1 MTDFH
6 INDPDLVVPRLDRF
20 DLVVINS
27 SGGKDSQAMTDYV
40 VFTADSQ
47 GYPRDKLVMAHAD
60 LGRVE
65 WPGTKELVQEHAD
78 HYGLRLVIEKR
89 PQGDLLD
96 HVEQRGMWPSSTARY
111 CTSDHK
117 RGQIQ
122 RAYTYLT
129 REIRDANPGHPK
141 PRIINCFGFRSE
153 ESPARAKRKPWSI
166 NKVATTKTTRDVFD
180 WLPIH
185 CWLEPAVWKR
195 IKQAGTRHHWA
206 YDRGM
211 TRLSCRFCIFAP
223 RSQLMVSACQPE
235 NKELF
240 EEYVALEDK
249 MGHTFRKKQSLREI
263 KEAIEAG
270 ETPSEDD
277 TQWNM

>member
-1 MTDFH
+1 MT
-6 INDPDLVVPRLDRF
+6 F
-20 DLVVINS
+20 DLHEFDFVVINT
-27 SGGKDSQAMTDYV
+27 SGGKDSQAMTDV
-40 VFTADSQ
+40 VVKTADEQ
-47 GYPRDKLVMAHAD
+47 GYPRERLVMAHAD

-65 WPGTKELVQEHAD
+65 WPGTKDLVKEHAE

-96 HVEQRGMWPSSTARY
+96 HVEQRRMWPSSTTRY

-129 REIRDANPGHPK
+129 KEFRERLGFSKENKIRA
-141 PRIINCFGFRSE
+141 INCFGFRAQ
-153 ESPARAKRKPWSI
+153 ESPARAKRAVWSL
-166 NKVATTKTTRDVFD
+166 NKVATTKTTRDVYD

-185 CWLEPAVWKR
+185 DWTEDQVWER
-195 IKQAGTRHHWA
+195 IRGAGTRHHWA

-240 EEYVALEDK
+240 DEYVALEDRI
-249 MGHTFRKKQSLREI
+249 GHTFRKNQSLREI

-270 ETPSEDD
+270 ETPPDD
-277 TQWNM
+277 DGAWNM

>member
-1 MTDFH
+1 MVPTLSDF
-6 INDPDLVVPRLDRF
+6 DFVL
-20 DLVVINS
+20 INS
-27 SGGKDSQAMTDYV
+27 SGGKDSQAMTDV
-40 VFTADSQ
+40 VVKLADEQ
-47 GYPRDKLVMAHAD
+47 GYPRDQLVMAHAD

-78 HYGLRLVIEKR
+78 YYGLRLVVEKR
-89 PQGDLLD
+89 PQGDLLE
-96 HVEQRGMWPSSTARY
+96 HVEKRGMWPSSTTRY

-117 RGQIQ
+117 RAQIQ

-129 REIRDANPGHPK
+129 REFRESLGIPK
-141 PRIINCFGFRSE
+141 DRKLQVINCFGFRAQ
-153 ESPARAKRKPWSI
+153 ESPARAKREVWST

-185 CWLEPAVWKR
+185 DWSEEDVWAR
-195 IKQAGTRHHWA
+195 IRLSGTRAHWA

-223 RSQLMVSACQPE
+223 RSQLMLSAMQPE

-240 EEYVALEDK
+240 EQYVQLEDK
-249 MGHTFRKKQSLREI
+249 IEHTFKSKQSLREI

-270 ETPSEDD
+270 ETPTKDD
-277 TQWNM
+277 GSWNM